1 MDDEPGIRTLLTA
14 ILKHFGY
21 EITTVCDGAE
31 AIREYQE
38 ARDKGRPYAAVI
50 MDLTIPGG
58 MGGKETIRALREI
71 DPAVR
76 AIVSSGYSND
86 PVLAEYQKYGF
97 VARVEK
103 PYRMQELGKTLR
115 EVVQQGQSSGTI

>member
-1 MDDEPGIRTLLTA
+1 
-14 ILKHFGY
+14 
-21 EITTVCDGAE
+21 
-31 AIREYQE
+31 
-38 ARDKGRPYAAVI
+38 

-71 DPAVR
+71 DPSIR
-76 AIVSSGYSND
+76 AIVSNGYSND

-115 EVVQQGQSSGTI
+115 AVLQQGSASI